1 MKGYEDLVAGL
12 LLLIVILIGGY
23 TYLNSQVIKQREVLQ
38 VPAAAEKNVEKRA
51 FESLSKVTE

>member
-1 MKGYEDLVAGL
+1 MKGHEDLLAGL
-12 LLLIVILIGGY
+12 LLLVVILIGGY

-38 VPAAAEKNVEKRA
+38 VPAAEKKVEKRV

>member
-1 MKGYEDLVAGL
+1 MGGYEDLIAGL

-38 VPAAAEKNVEKRA
+38 VPAAEKKV
-51 FESLSKVTE
+51 FESLVKRTE

>member
-1 MKGYEDLVAGL
+1 MKGYEDLIAGL
-12 LLLIVILIGGY
+12 LLLIVILVGGY

-38 VPAAAEKNVEKRA
+38 VPAAEKDVDKRT

>member
-1 MKGYEDLVAGL
+1 MKGYEDLIAGL

-38 VPAAAEKNVEKRA
+38 IPAADGNVEKRA

>member
-38 VPAAAEKNVEKRA
+38 VPQKYVESKT
-51 FESLSKVTE
+51 FEVKVKETKE